1 MPCLDL
7 PHQLGEEARVEGV
20 GEARQELAGNA
31 NVNPRC
37 MHTYNM
43 YMKGIIYAVLAGEYC
58 CSKSGFRC

>member
-7 PHQLGEEARVEGV
+7 PHEEARVEGV
-20 GEARQELAGNA
+20 GEARQELAANA

-43 YMKGIIYAVLAGEYC
+43 YMKGIIYAVLAG
-58 CSKSGFRC
+58 